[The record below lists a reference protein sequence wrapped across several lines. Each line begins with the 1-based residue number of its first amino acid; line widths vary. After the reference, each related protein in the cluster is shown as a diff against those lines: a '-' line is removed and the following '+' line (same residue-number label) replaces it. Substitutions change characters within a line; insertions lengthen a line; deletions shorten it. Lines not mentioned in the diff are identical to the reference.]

1 MTQRMTQPDLH
12 RAADR
17 LGAVIADIRADQLA
31 APTPCP
37 DSPVATLLDHVAGF
51 GPAFGACA
59 SKDLGDLTAN
69 PPVAAADHLD
79 PQWRTSIPPALTGLA
94 DAWSDPAA
102 WTGMTQVGGVDLPG
116 EVAGVVALDEL
127 VIHGWD
133 LARATGQPFEAADDD
148 LLACLPFLEQAPD
161 RSGALFGPVVR
172 VAPDAPLLH
181 RVLGLAGR
189 DPQWQPS

>member
-1 MTQRMTQPDLH
+1 MSQPDLH

-17 LGAVIADIRADQLA
+17 LGAVIANIRDDQLDA
-31 APTPCP
+31 STPCP
-37 DSPVATLLDHVAGF
+37 DSPVATLLDHVSGF
-51 GPAFGACA
+51 GPAFAACA
-59 SKDLGDLTAN
+59 RKDLGEATSN
-69 PPVAAADHLD
+69 PPVPSADSLD

-102 WTGMTQVGGVDLPG
+102 WSGMTQVGGVDLPG

-161 RSGALFGPVVR
+161 RSGALFGPVVP
-172 VAPDAPLLH
+172 VAADAPLLH

-189 DPQWQPS
+189 DPHWQPS